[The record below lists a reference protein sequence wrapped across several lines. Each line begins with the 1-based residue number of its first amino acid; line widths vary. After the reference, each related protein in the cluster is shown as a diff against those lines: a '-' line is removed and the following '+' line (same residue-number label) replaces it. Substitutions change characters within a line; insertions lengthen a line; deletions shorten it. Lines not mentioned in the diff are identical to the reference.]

1 MMTRMINLPWISH
14 NLTVL
19 ESNDPSLVGVSGTV
33 VEETKRTIIVRTES
47 REVALAKDIIKF
59 TIDSGEPIIG
69 SQVTQRAE
77 ERIGRRY

>member
-1 MMTRMINLPWISH
+1 MTRMINLPWISH

-69 SQVTQRAE
+69 SLVTQRAE

>member
-33 VEETKRTIIVRTES
+33 VEETKRTIIIRTES

-69 SQVTQRAE
+69 SLVTQRAE

>member
-47 REVALAKDIIKF
+47 RELALAKDIIKF

>member
-47 REVALAKDIIKF
+47 REIALAKDIIKF

-69 SQVTQRAE
+69 SLVTQRAE

>member
-59 TIDSGEPIIG
+59 TIDSGDPIIG
-69 SQVTQRAE
+69 SLVTQRAE

>member
-47 REVALAKDIIKF
+47 RVSLLQKTSSNSLLTLESRSLD
-59 TIDSGEPIIG
+59 P
-69 SQVTQRAE
+69 
-77 ERIGRRY
+77 

>member
-69 SQVTQRAE
+69 SLVTQRAE